1 SRGSLYKT
9 MPLAGSAVPLLLGTV
24 PGCPAEPVAWVN
36 SRNGLRVFFTSL
48 GHPGD
53 FASGAFR
60 RLLRNAIFWA
70 LDRTPASGPAAGRA
84 PPDLKAQPGARPPP
98 ATGTSS
104 GSAAGGPP
112 PPIERGQ
119 APLAPSAA
127 LATFKVAAGL
137 QLELVLAEP
146 VVRQP
151 VSLTFDE
158 RGR

>member
-1 SRGSLYKT
+1 DPDVLGGHYTGHYANDLQPAISRAPGDKPHPILDGVETPFASRGSLYKT

-53 FASGAFR
+53 FASGAVR

-84 PPDLKAQPGARPPP
+84 ASDPKAQSGARPSS
-98 ATGTSS
+98 ATETSS
-104 GSAAGGPP
+104 GNAATGSRSP
-112 PPIERGQ
+112 
-119 APLAPSAA
+119 
-127 LATFKVAAGL
+127 F
-137 QLELVLAEP
+137 
-146 VVRQP
+146 
-151 VSLTFDE
+151 
-158 RGR
+158 